1 VRDLW
6 PHDVCICVLTR
17 PNAGN
22 VGLVGTHGCSS
33 DLLILEPVCDVSMRS
48 RQGRDLLQPG
58 EKVTFI
64 GDLL

>member
-6 PHDVCICVLTR
+6 PHDVCICVLTP

-33 DLLILEPVCDVSMRS
+33 DLLILEPVY
-48 RQGRDLLQPG
+48 RDGVLTLWG
-58 EKVTFI
+58 MSH
-64 GDLL
+64 GL